1 MKKSFLLKGMTAAVV
16 ALAVVGCSKETNL
29 YDQNSKVE
37 ESAANFVNNVLGG
50 RAVDAN
56 QTWSTAQK
64 VMVNVE
70 SEMAG
75 TLKIYTANPHGN
87 VTAPLLTQTITV
99 GKASYAVAKPAD
111 ATELFASLNTSDGS
125 MNVVRITDNRAYFKA
140 PTYGCNVRGRLS

>member
-99 GKASYAVAKPAD
+99 GKASYAVAKPAMWF
-111 ATELFASLNTSDGS
+111 ASRTTELTSRLPPLFLPAQD
-125 MNVVRITDNRAYFKA
+125 A
-140 PTYGCNVRGRLS
+140 PLALLRLLL